1 MPAREDVYRWYHHP
15 RRRGRASVRTV
26 QHWIDGTETRG
37 DSVRV
42 GPVFNPATGEQQA
55 EVLLAEQSDVD
66 RAVAAAA
73 AAFEEWSESSLSR
86 RTRVLFA
93 SREIVNR
100 RQGELAAAITDEHG
114 KVLSDAAGEVQRG
127 VEVVEFACG

>member
-1 MPAREDVYRWYHHP
+1 M
-15 RRRGRASVRTV
+15 RTV

-73 AAFEEWSESSLSR
+73 AAFEEW
-86 RTRVLFA
+86 
-93 SREIVNR
+93 
-100 RQGELAAAITDEHG
+100 
-114 KVLSDAAGEVQRG
+114 
-127 VEVVEFACG
+127 